1 LNKDEALRLA
11 LKALRFAR
19 DDGYENEVSQEAITA
34 IKAALEAKDERN
46 NTLEEVAKEF
56 DAMRIAF
63 GDTAHS
69 FAQYV
74 RDMKLEK

>member
-1 LNKDEALRLA
+1 MSDISFNKEDFDRIFGVPKNDIRDNYPVLRNA
-11 LKALRFAR
+11 
-19 DDGYENEVSQEAITA
+19 V
-34 IKAALEAKDERN
+34 
-46 NTLEEVAKEF
+46 LEEVAQEF

-74 RDMKLEK
+74 REMKT